1 MRAFTTS
8 LLLALVVSTIATT
21 VCAQTTAADPWVRG
35 TVAQQKATGLFVEL
49 TSAQGGRLV
58 SASSPVATA
67 VEVHEMAMNGNV
79 MTMRAL
85 PDGLALPAG
94 KPVAFKPGGHH
105 LMLLGLKQ
113 PLKAGDTVT
122 VVLVIEGADK
132 KRETLEIKAPVRA
145 LGAAPTEHKH

>member
-67 VEVHEMAMNGNV
+67 VEVHEMAMNSNV

-85 PDGLALPAG
+85 PDGLPLPAG
-94 KPVAFKPGGHH
+94 KRVALKPGGHH

-113 PLKAGDTVT
+113 PL
-122 VVLVIEGADK
+122 
-132 KRETLEIKAPVRA
+132 
-145 LGAAPTEHKH
+145 